1 MPTSVKRTTTVRA
14 SWPSGIKYFGATI
27 GRRQRQNALV
37 SSRVDCVLI
46 RSAPSWLTKPC
57 GGRLMCEV
65 HALIALAVCAA
76 VRGFAI
82 GIPCGVA
89 LAKRRS

>member
-1 MPTSVKRTTTVRA
+1 MWPVRNITYVSGRSVFVQKYRELLNIYRFIEPA
-14 SWPSGIKYFGATI
+14 KSIDARPDPS
-27 GRRQRQNALV
+27 RRSL
-37 SSRVDCVLI
+37 
-46 RSAPSWLTKPC
+46 KPC

-76 VRGFAI
+76 VLGFAI

-89 LAKRRS
+89 LAQRRG